1 MQSAEVNRTEEM
13 VEYQEG
19 SIVSKTLVDKATGS
33 ITLFAFAAGQSL
45 SEHTAPYEALV
56 QVLDGRAEII
66 IAGQSYE
73 LETGE
78 SIVMPADV
86 PHAVKAEERFKMMLT
101 MIKD

>member
-19 SIVSKTLVDKATGS
+19 SIVSKTLVDKETGS

>member
-19 SIVSKTLVDKATGS
+19 SIVSKTLVDKETGS

-56 QVLDGRAEII
+56 QVLDGRAEIV
-66 IAGQSYE
+66 IAGRGYE

>member
-1 MQSAEVNRTEEM
+1 MQSAEVQRAEKM

-19 SIVSKTLVDKATGS
+19 SIVSKTLVDKETGS

-56 QVLDGRAEII
+56 QVLDGKAEIV
-66 IAGQSYE
+66 IAGQTYK
-73 LETGE
+73 LKAGE
-78 SIVMPADV
+78 MIVMPADI
-86 PHAVKAEERFKMMLT
+86 PHAVKAKEKFKMMLT

>member
-1 MQSAEVNRTEEM
+1 M

-66 IAGQSYE
+66 MLA
-73 LETGE
+73 
-78 SIVMPADV
+78 
-86 PHAVKAEERFKMMLT
+86 KAMSWKPGNR
-101 MIKD
+101 

>member
-19 SIVSKTLVDKATGS
+19 SIVSKTLVDKETGS

-66 IAGQSYE
+66 IAGQRYE